1 MPSVEGIIPR
11 KVLPIFVVV
20 QEIGDNRDFIYRS
33 IIDGL
38 IGKYR
43 WINEKNADVEACVHL
58 LKFNSEG
65 IFTTDS
71 LLSIDAPIDFDAS
84 LKATNIGGTFGNV
97 LDFLSGALSVKGCLS
112 AEIGYYEPIIFFFI
126 DELEIDEDS
135 VKKINVENKWFQ
147 RSTKLA
153 ISFSDYSE
161 KFKSLL
167 GTREAVFTVSKD
179 MDENKIEELVDVIYD
194 IRINSIT
201 HSIQTN
207 FSQTGDIC
215 AAMFRGAIDEPNEY
229 SESLYNFSGKQQQ
242 FKTLV
247 AVDPIEETE
256 DAVGEPIV
264 LAGAL
269 ATPEELAIDEV
280 PIEPVDSEKNADTN
294 VDDDWAS
301 GTWDD

>member
-20 QEIGDNRDFIYRS
+20 QELGDERSDIYRS
-33 IIDGL
+33 IINGL
-38 IGKYR
+38 LEKYQGV
-43 WINEKNADVEACVHL
+43 NEKNADVEACVYL
-58 LKFNSEG
+58 LKFNPEG
-65 IFTTDS
+65 ISTTNS
-71 LLSIDAPIDFDAS
+71 LLNIEIPFDFDALLEAS
-84 LKATNIGGTFGNV
+84 ELKGTFENV
-97 LDFLSGALSVKGCLS
+97 LEVLSGVLSVKDCLS
-112 AEIGYYEPIIFFFI
+112 AEVGYYEPIVFFFI
-126 DELEIDEDS
+126 DELEMDEVS
-135 VKKINVENKWFQ
+135 VKKINTENKWFQ

-161 KFKSLL
+161 RFKGLL
-167 GTREAVFTVSKD
+167 GTREAVFTISKD
-179 MDENKIEELVDVIYD
+179 MDVNKIQELVNVIYD

-201 HSIQTN
+201 HSIQAN

-215 AAMFRGAIDEPNEY
+215 SAMFRGAIDEPNEY

-247 AVDPIEETE
+247 EVDPIEETE
-256 DAVGEPIV
+256 DADGEPIV

-269 ATPEELAIDEV
+269 ASPEELEV
-280 PIEPVDSEKNADTN
+280 TEDPIEPVDSEKNADTN

-301 GTWDD
+301 GMWDD

>member
-1 MPSVEGIIPR
+1 
-11 KVLPIFVVV
+11 
-20 QEIGDNRDFIYRS
+20 
-33 IIDGL
+33 
-38 IGKYR
+38 
-43 WINEKNADVEACVHL
+43 
-58 LKFNSEG
+58 
-65 IFTTDS
+65 
-71 LLSIDAPIDFDAS
+71 
-84 LKATNIGGTFGNV
+84 

>member
-1 MPSVEGIIPR
+1 MPKTEGVIPR
-11 KVLPIFVVV
+11 KILPIFVVV
-20 QEIGDNRDFIYRS
+20 QEFGDVRDDIYCS
-33 IIDGL
+33 IINEL
-38 IGKYR
+38 LKKYR
-43 WINEKNADVEACVHL
+43 TINEINADVEVCIYL
-58 LKFNSEG
+58 LKICPNGIYSMNSLSN
-65 IFTTDS
+65 ITDFS
-71 LLSIDAPIDFDAS
+71 EESNLNKMEEL
-84 LKATNIGGTFGNV
+84 GGTFTSALEV
-97 LDFLSGALSVKGCLS
+97 LSRELSVQGSLS
-112 AEIGYYEPIIFFFI
+112 AEVGYYEPIIFFFI
-126 DELEIDEDS
+126 DDLEIDISS
-135 VKKINVENKWFQ
+135 VQKIKSENKWFQ
-147 RSTKLA
+147 CSTKIA
-153 ISFSDYSE
+153 IPFSGCPDR
-161 KFKSLL
+161 FKDLL
-167 GTREAVFTVSKD
+167 GTREAVFAVSRD
-179 MDENKIEELVDVIYD
+179 FDQNKIDELVNVIYD

-201 HSIQTN
+201 NSIQAN
-207 FSQTGDIC
+207 FSQSGDIC

-280 PIEPVDSEKNADTN
+280 PIEPADSEKNADTN